1 MPLERA
7 VRPSPS
13 VSDRCRSHDKGQ
25 CCSRDVHDT
34 GTFGENGGERRGP
47 LAQRQS
53 SGLLIH
59 WFRVRIPGGPPD
71 RTEEPRGKASDR
83 SSTAQADLHVLPQS
97 LPQNHNDP
105 PLTTTIGTPRRLV
118 ERVRGKRS
126 VGGNA
131 FKRTLW

>member
-59 WFRVRIPGGPPD
+59 WFRVRIPGGPPVISH
-71 RTEEPRGKASDR
+71 EIKPKVA
-83 SSTAQADLHVLPQS
+83 VPQS
-97 LPQNHNDP
+97 PASGRFP
-105 PLTTTIGTPRRLV
+105 SLTTILTTIAV
-118 ERVRGKRS
+118 
-126 VGGNA
+126 
-131 FKRTLW
+131 